1 MRVGESHAFP
11 YPPMESALQE
21 ENRQQWA
28 PHPIF
33 IPRTEFSSMTL
44 SSTEV
49 QRDAPHPSALSQRP
63 HCSVLR
69 TPSVS
74 PGCLARPTS
83 CRMSRVCF
91 TFSRPEEGLS
101 TPYPPLLEPDEAPI
115 RPGAREI
122 RKSSHSQ
129 FPTNLTLRSC
139 CRKNKSP
146 STLEIPRN
154 HSVLELQAPTRAC
167 SLTSLSSAPHPL
179 CKWRN

>member
-33 IPRTEFSSMTL
+33 IPRAEFSSMTL

-101 TPYPPLLEPDEAPI
+101 TPSPFCWSQMKLQLGLEP
-115 RPGAREI
+115 EI

-167 SLTSLSSAPHPL
+167 SLTSPSSAPHPL
-179 CKWRN
+179 YKWRN

>member
-33 IPRTEFSSMTL
+33 IPRAEFSSMTL

-69 TPSVS
+69 TPRL
-74 PGCLARPTS
+74 PGQAHF
-83 CRMSRVCF
+83 MQDVK
-91 TFSRPEEGLS
+91 GLLYFLQ
-101 TPYPPLLEPDEAPI
+101 TRGGFEHPFPPLLEPDEAPI

-129 FPTNLTLRSC
+129 FPTNLTLGSC

-167 SLTSLSSAPHPL
+167 SLTSPSSAPHPL